1 MCSACMAYINLYVD
15 VIAVSVSKIK
25 VLGDEINAVGSLFFG
40 LFHFLLLL
48 LLLVFFS
55 GIVLLFFA
63 LLELNLLFLGGF
75 AAFLHLQQQKL

>member
-1 MCSACMAYINLYVD
+1 MAYINLAVD

-48 LLLVFFS
+48 FLALFR
-55 GIVLLFFA
+55 GIVLLLFA

-75 AAFLHLQQQKL
+75 AGFLHLQQQNET